1 MHQRGSPPEA
11 YPTALLQSFEGYPL
25 CIHPRP
31 GQTVSARRSVCLSAE
46 RRYDTQAWLS
56 AQADKMENTVLSQH
70 TRPSEVPR
78 LPLRRGRH
86 RAGLPGN
93 VETITGSA
101 LTPLRESVT
110 ALPAP
115 AYRQEGGASSQL
127 AREMVTCSAHSFGH
141 RLSDLIFKSEK

>member
-1 MHQRGSPPEA
+1 MGHHLSDLILKSEKRSRVKTHDRSACTRGSPPEA

-93 VETITGSA
+93 VEIITGSA
-101 LTPLRESVT
+101 LTPLWESVT
-110 ALPAP
+110 ALPSYPSKA
-115 AYRQEGGASSQL
+115 G
-127 AREMVTCSAHSFGH
+127 REIQPTCP
-141 RLSDLIFKSEK
+141 

>member
-31 GQTVSARRSVCLSAE
+31 GQTVSARRSACLSAE

-86 RAGLPGN
+86 RAGFPGN
-93 VETITGSA
+93 VEIITRS
-101 LTPLRESVT
+101 TFV
-110 ALPAP
+110 PAP

-127 AREMVTCSAHSFGH
+127 AREMVIYPAHSFGH
-141 RLSDLIFKSEK
+141 GVSDLIFKSEK